1 MAFKNGSYYQVA
13 GRAAV
18 YCTAGEVDNISQL
31 PRVKIADRPIKT
43 GDGFKW
49 PACKIDPMSRC
60 RESTAVARQTVG
72 RRAAPN
78 EKGFVYQAGYN
89 KVLGYYSAGFRAF
102 RFSGSSY
109 NRKFQK
115 DYNES
120 KEKDIHRRA
129 EIVTAMD
136 KEKGRCTA
144 EEQSGYEREIFE
156 IRVSIEN
163 ECSNKGNTE
172 KSGNGFSCSLC
183 GGSYEDCICDIM
195 QAPKYHSLS
204 VRSKAKV
211 KDKATAFYRACP
223 GKRSFVTLTFID
235 AIRDKAAVSIL
246 NTFLTQLKKKYK
258 NLQYLWVAERQEK
271 NAKFPGNIHFH
282 LIVNKRL
289 PVSVYNPLW
298 VLEQYNAGLR
308 GHTKYGELITME
320 EIKKRYKEKTV
331 GKVLNPFDIKPVR
344 SINNLSW
351 YLTKYI
357 SKNNSGENGQ
367 GFRCAA
373 WHCSRG
379 VSRLFTATVVS
390 PSCFAQACTAKNF
403 SVNKNT
409 GECFYPKVIKKQYWL
424 MVYIHNKRFPLEYL
438 AELEQLNKWLL
449 SGEFEFHS
457 WRDMPVVDEE
467 QYRKYF
473 ICKN

>member
-49 PACKIDPMSRC
+49 PACKIYPMSRG

-156 IRVSIEN
+156 YGSLLKMSAQIKEIQKNLE
-163 ECSNKGNTE
+163 T
-172 KSGNGFSCSLC
+172 GFPAHYA
-183 GGSYEDCICDIM
+183 GAHMRI
-195 QAPKYHSLS
+195 
-204 VRSKAKV
+204 V
-211 KDKATAFYRACP
+211 
-223 GKRSFVTLTFID
+223 FVTSCRPQNITLLVCALRPKLKTRLLPFI
-235 AIRDKAAVSIL
+235 
-246 NTFLTQLKKKYK
+246 
-258 NLQYLWVAERQEK
+258 E
-271 NAKFPGNIHFH
+271 P
-282 LIVNKRL
+282 
-289 PVSVYNPLW
+289 
-298 VLEQYNAGLR
+298 
-308 GHTKYGELITME
+308 
-320 EIKKRYKEKTV
+320 
-331 GKVLNPFDIKPVR
+331 
-344 SINNLSW
+344 
-351 YLTKYI
+351 
-357 SKNNSGENGQ
+357 
-367 GFRCAA
+367 
-373 WHCSRG
+373 
-379 VSRLFTATVVS
+379 
-390 PSCFAQACTAKNF
+390 AQAN
-403 SVNKNT
+403 
-409 GECFYPKVIKKQYWL
+409 G
-424 MVYIHNKRFPLEYL
+424 
-438 AELEQLNKWLL
+438 LL
-449 SGEFEFHS
+449 
-457 WRDMPVVDEE
+457 
-467 QYRKYF
+467 
-473 ICKN
+473 

>member
-1 MAFKNGSYYQVA
+1 
-13 GRAAV
+13 
-18 YCTAGEVDNISQL
+18 
-31 PRVKIADRPIKT
+31 
-43 GDGFKW
+43 
-49 PACKIDPMSRC
+49 MSSG

-72 RRAAPN
+72 RRVAPN

-183 GGSYEDCICDIM
+183 G
-195 QAPKYHSLS
+195 
-204 VRSKAKV
+204 
-211 KDKATAFYRACP
+211 
-223 GKRSFVTLTFID
+223 
-235 AIRDKAAVSIL
+235 
-246 NTFLTQLKKKYK
+246 
-258 NLQYLWVAERQEK
+258 
-271 NAKFPGNIHFH
+271 
-282 LIVNKRL
+282 
-289 PVSVYNPLW
+289 
-298 VLEQYNAGLR
+298 
-308 GHTKYGELITME
+308 
-320 EIKKRYKEKTV
+320 
-331 GKVLNPFDIKPVR
+331 
-344 SINNLSW
+344 
-351 YLTKYI
+351 
-357 SKNNSGENGQ
+357 
-367 GFRCAA
+367 
-373 WHCSRG
+373 